1 MAHLDRLADLMEDG
15 AGLRLAESLLVPDV
29 GVEVLVDTLLLL
41 LRRRND
47 DVGAV
52 LGERHQIVHAADQR
66 MAIDG
71 AATELLILL
80 QLEVGALYLVQRL
93 VDGLAEELLFREDIH
108 ALQVRRGQIDEVT
121 IRGGRFGR
129 CCG

>member
-15 AGLRLAESLLVPDV
+15 ARLRFAESLLLPDV

-52 LGERHQIVHAADQR
+52 LGEGHQIVHAADQR
-66 MAIDG
+66 MAVDG
-71 AATELLILL
+71 AAAELLILL

-93 VDGLAEELLFREDIH
+93 VDGLAEELLSREDIH
-108 ALQVRRGQIDEVT
+108 ALQVRRGQVDEVT
-121 IRGGRFGR
+121 IGGGRFGR

>member
-52 LGERHQIVHAADQR
+52 LGEWHQIVHAADQR
-66 MAIDG
+66 MAVDG

-121 IRGGRFGR
+121 IRGGRFSR

>member
-1 MAHLDRLADLMEDG
+1 MAHLDRLADLMKDG

-29 GVEVLVDTLLLL
+29 GVEVLVDTLLFLL
-41 LRRRND
+41 SRRND

-52 LGERHQIVHAADQR
+52 LGEWHQIVHAADQR
-66 MAIDG
+66 MSVDG
-71 AATELLILL
+71 AAAKLLILL

-108 ALQVRRGQIDEVT
+108 ALQVRRGQVDEVT

>member
-52 LGERHQIVHAADQR
+52 LGEWHQIVHAADQR
-66 MAIDG
+66 MAVDG

-108 ALQVRRGQIDEVT
+108 ALQVRRGQVDEVT